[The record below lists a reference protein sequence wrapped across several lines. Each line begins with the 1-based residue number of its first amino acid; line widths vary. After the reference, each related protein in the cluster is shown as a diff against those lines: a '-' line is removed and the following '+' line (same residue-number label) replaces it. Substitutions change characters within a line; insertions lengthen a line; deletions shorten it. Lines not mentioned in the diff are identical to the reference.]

1 MKIDITR
8 IQFYLVCIYIFI
20 LNFERVYFL
29 PDFFFSKI
37 SIALMIL
44 VSVLRFKKTFSIS
57 KQLKYILPMIIIYF
71 MIIVNNYLFR
81 SDSYNE
87 IFHIPFLLNIIV
99 FIIITNV
106 FSENE
111 NLFNNLF
118 RVFSISTVLTSLC
131 FIFGIGVDY
140 LDGRL
145 SVFMINSNIL
155 GVHAVICLFVIIRRF
170 FDNKIKLLDII
181 FSPLL
186 LLLVVETVS
195 RSAFLLL
202 FISVIYIL
210 FYSGRLTT
218 YKRFYSIF
226 IFIIIIPLLFS
237 YILDSFIFER
247 FYSTFIEGDLSARDL
262 VWSKL
267 YNAFEDNFVF
277 GFGQN
282 GYYNLT
288 ELFGFSQNG
297 GISPHNVFL
306 EVFLYTGIIGL
317 MLYTYFVF
325 KTIRFSLIVKNV
337 LDDITPLFFATII
350 FILSISG
357 QILEQKL
364 PWILL
369 SYIFISHNHAKKT
382 KKKN

>member
-71 MIIVNNYLFR
+71 MIMVNNYLFR

-140 LDGRL
+140 
-145 SVFMINSNIL
+145 
-155 GVHAVICLFVIIRRF
+155 
-170 FDNKIKLLDII
+170 
-181 FSPLL
+181 
-186 LLLVVETVS
+186 
-195 RSAFLLL
+195 
-202 FISVIYIL
+202 
-210 FYSGRLTT
+210 
-218 YKRFYSIF
+218 
-226 IFIIIIPLLFS
+226 
-237 YILDSFIFER
+237 
-247 FYSTFIEGDLSARDL
+247 
-262 VWSKL
+262 
-267 YNAFEDNFVF
+267 
-277 GFGQN
+277 
-282 GYYNLT
+282 
-288 ELFGFSQNG
+288 
-297 GISPHNVFL
+297 
-306 EVFLYTGIIGL
+306 
-317 MLYTYFVF
+317 
-325 KTIRFSLIVKNV
+325 
-337 LDDITPLFFATII
+337 
-350 FILSISG
+350 
-357 QILEQKL
+357 
-364 PWILL
+364 
-369 SYIFISHNHAKKT
+369 
-382 KKKN
+382 

>member
-1 MKIDITR
+1 M
-8 IQFYLVCIYIFI
+8 
-20 LNFERVYFL
+20 
-29 PDFFFSKI
+29 
-37 SIALMIL
+37 
-44 VSVLRFKKTFSIS
+44 
-57 KQLKYILPMIIIYF
+57 
-71 MIIVNNYLFR
+71 VNNYLFR

-106 FSENE
+106 FSDNQ

-140 LDGRL
+140 FDGRL

-181 FSPLL
+181 FSPFLL
-186 LLLVVETVS
+186 LLLIETVS

-218 YKRFYSIF
+218 YKRFYTIF
-226 IFIIIIPLLFS
+226 ILIFTSPLLFS

-247 FYSTFIEGDLSARDL
+247 FYLTFVEGDLSARDL

-317 MLYTYFVF
+317 MLYSYFVF
-325 KTIRFSLIVKNV
+325 KTIRFSLIVKKV

-369 SYIFISHNHAKKT
+369 SYIFILHDHAKKT
-382 KKKN
+382 QN